1 MKLLVL
7 PGIILGIF
15 STATALPCILTVPTA
30 VWGQWL
36 TPELDNKGID
46 KALTQELG
54 TKFVFLCWFFFLLYG
69 TLQWHTIRYPS
80 NFRTCKGLLPSK
92 KWRKGKQSNRDL
104 HFLPRCIWTGCLRI
118 PKLWN
123 RIFVLS
129 VLNFSISYT
138 ASFIVTIST
147 LGIKFVSLF
156 AIVSTAT
163 ANQTSQKPQKQLL
176 NFPLI
181 L

>member
-36 TPELDNKGID
+36 TPDWTTKGLI
-46 KALTQELG
+46 KLSPRNLAPNLFFSVG
-54 TKFVFLCWFFFLLYG
+54 FFFYCMALYNDTQYVILAISEHAKACCLLK
-69 TLQWHTIRYPS
+69 
-80 NFRTCKGLLPSK
+80 NEEKV
-92 KWRKGKQSNRDL
+92 KQSNRDL

>member
-15 STATALPCILTVPTA
+15 STATALPCILTVPSA
-30 VWGQWL
+30 VWRQWL
-36 TPELDNKGID
+36 TPELDSKGID

-54 TKFVFLCWFFFLLYG
+54 TKFVFLCCFFFYCMALYNDTQYVILAISEHAKACCLLK
-69 TLQWHTIRYPS
+69 
-80 NFRTCKGLLPSK
+80 NEEKV
-92 KWRKGKQSNRDL
+92 KQSNWDL

-156 AIVSTAT
+156 AIVSTAS